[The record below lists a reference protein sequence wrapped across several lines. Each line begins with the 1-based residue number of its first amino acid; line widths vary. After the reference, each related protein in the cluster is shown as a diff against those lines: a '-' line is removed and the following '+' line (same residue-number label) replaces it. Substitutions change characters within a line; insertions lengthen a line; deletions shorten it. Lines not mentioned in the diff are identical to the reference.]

1 MIAKLRPS
9 VLRGEVLVPPS
20 KSAGHR
26 AIICAAL
33 AKGKSVISPV
43 SMSMD
48 MQATINAVKAMGAE
62 VQMKGDVLTIDGS
75 GMFSVKETAIDCCE
89 SGSTLRFL
97 LPIAAAGGM
106 NAAFTGRGRLPE
118 RPIGLYMELFSAFG
132 VQCEGEGGLP
142 LSISGRLRAGRYDVP
157 GNISSQYIT
166 GLLLAL
172 PLLPGDSFLHL
183 TTELESEGYVDMTVE
198 IMREFGVNV
207 TRIPDGYLIHG
218 GQSYRPRVFTVEG
231 DWSQAA
237 FFMSAAVLGGGTLL
251 LKGLKQD
258 SSQGDQAALSLFSHF
273 GMEAAWT
280 DDGLECKGS
289 PLHSQSIDASQIPD
303 LIPALAVTAAFC
315 PGKTTVTNAV
325 RLRMKESDRIE
336 SVVQGLLAMGA
347 RVKAL
352 PDGLEIEG
360 GFPLAGGKIKGY
372 NDHRIVMAF
381 AMAALAVSGETELC
395 DAQSV
400 KKSYPDFWEEYE
412 RLGGEADVI
421 CLG

>member
-9 VLRGEVLVPPS
+9 VLQGEVPVPPS

-48 MQATINAVKAMGAE
+48 MQATINAVKAMGAQ
-62 VQMKGDVLTIDGS
+62 VQLEDGVLTIDGS
-75 GMFSVKETAIDCCE
+75 GMFSVEKTEIDCCE

-97 LPIAAAGGM
+97 LPVAAAGGM
-106 NAAFTGRGRLPE
+106 NASFTGRGRLPE
-118 RPIGLYMELFSAFG
+118 RPIGLYTELFPVFG
-132 VQCEGEGGLP
+132 VQYEGEGGLP
-142 LSISGRLRAGRYDVP
+142 LTISGQLRAGRYNVP

-172 PLLPGDSFLHL
+172 PLLSGDSFLHL
-183 TTELESEGYVDMTVE
+183 TTELESEGYVDMTIE
-198 IMREFGVNV
+198 IMRDFGVKV

-218 GQSYRPRVFTVEG
+218 GQSYQPRVFTVEG

-258 SSQGDQAALSLFSHF
+258 SSQGDRAALSLFSRF
-273 GMEAAWT
+273 GMEATWT
-280 DDGLECKGS
+280 DGGLDCKGN
-289 PLHSQSIDASQIPD
+289 PLYNQNIDASQIPD
-303 LIPALAVTAAFC
+303 LVPALAVTAAFC
-315 PGKTTVTNAV
+315 PGRTTVTNAA
-325 RLRMKESDRIE
+325 RLRIKESDRIE

-381 AMAALAVSGETELC
+381 AMAALAVSGDTELG

-412 RLGGEADVI
+412 RLGGKADVI